1 MRELLSKQNIDYM
14 ERAREV
20 AEKYVRPQAA
30 ELDRTGEYG
39 WEILE
44 ALKSY
49 ELTGV
54 WIPEEYGGKGG
65 GVLDLCLIVEQISRA
80 CGGVGVSYAVNALG
94 SFPIILGG
102 TDEQKEKYLPSIA
115 SGESLIA
122 FGLSEKASG
131 SDAGSLRTTAIRDGD
146 DYVLNGHKK
155 WNTNGGVASVFTIYA
170 LTEPDKGMRGISAF
184 IVEKDTPGFTVGKR
198 EDTMG
203 IRTASVNELDFVDCR
218 VPASQLLGNREGGG
232 FRNTMMTLDRARPG
246 VAAQAL
252 GLAQG
257 AFEWA
262 LRYTSERRQF
272 GQTVMSHQA
281 VQFMLADM
289 ATQIEAARQLVY
301 ASARLIDSG
310 AKNVNKMAAMGK
322 VFATD
327 TAMKVTTDA
336 VQLFGGYGYC
346 RDYPIEKYMR
356 DAKITQIYEGTNQ
369 VQRLVIGR
377 ALTREL
383 KELTGH
389 LVTSLPRGAPSRI
402 LRQRRRTSVERGL
415 KPGTSA
421 ARDRVQTRPANAGTL
436 LAALRPW

>member
-1 MRELLSKQNIDYM
+1 MRELLSPTNLDYQD
-14 ERAREV
+14 RAREV
-20 AEKYVRPQAA
+20 AEKYVRPRAA

-39 WEILE
+39 WDILE

-49 ELTGV
+49 HLTGI
-54 WIPEEYGGKGG
+54 WIPEEYGGQAA
-65 GVLDLCLIVEQISRA
+65 GVLDICLVVEQLSRA
-80 CGGVGVSYAVNALG
+80 CGGVGVAYAVNALG
-94 SFPIILGG
+94 SFPIVLGG
-102 TDEQKEKYLPSIA
+102 TPEQQQKYLPPIA
-115 SGESLIA
+115 AGNALIA

-131 SDAGSLRTTAIRDGD
+131 SDAGSLRTTAIRDGSS
-146 DYVLNGHKK
+146 YVLNGHKK
-155 WNTNGGVASVFTIYA
+155 WNTNGAVASTFTVYA
-170 LTEPDKGMRGISAF
+170 LTDPDKGMRGISAF
-184 IVEKDTPGFTVGKR
+184 ILDKGTPGFSVGKR

-203 IRTASVNELDFVDCR
+203 IRTVPVNELDFVDCR
-218 VPASQLLGNREGGG
+218 VPESQLLGGKEGSG
-232 FRNTMMTLDRARPG
+232 FRNAMMTLDRARPG

-257 AFEWA
+257 ALEWA

-281 VQFMLADM
+281 IQFTLADM
-289 ATQIEAARQLVY
+289 ATQVEAARQLVY
-301 ASARLIDSG
+301 TSARAIDAG
-310 AKNVNKMAAMGK
+310 VRNINKIAAMAK

-327 TAMKVTTDA
+327 TAMRVTTDA

-389 LVTSLPRGAPSRI
+389 LEVTVEHFPDDTPAAAPA
-402 LRQRRRTSVERGL
+402 EE
-415 KPGTSA
+415 
-421 ARDRVQTRPANAGTL
+421 
-436 LAALRPW
+436 

>member
-1 MRELLSKQNIDYM
+1 MHELLTKQNIDFV

-20 AEKYVRPQAA
+20 AEKYIRPRAA

-39 WEILE
+39 WDILE

-49 ELTGV
+49 ELTGA
-54 WIPEEYGGKGG
+54 WIPKEYGGKGA
-65 GVLDLCLIVEQISRA
+65 GVLDLCLIVEQLSRA

-102 TDEQKEKYLPSIA
+102 TEEQKEKYLPSIA
-115 SGESLIA
+115 SGDKLIA

-131 SDAGSLRTTAIRDGD
+131 SDAGSLRTTAIQDGD

-155 WNTNGGVASVFTIYA
+155 WTTNGGVASLFTVYA
-170 LTEPDKGMRGISAF
+170 LTDPSRGMRGISPL
-184 IVEKDTPGFTVGKR
+184 IVEKDTSGFTVGKR

-203 IRTASVNELDFVDCR
+203 IRTAWINELDFEDCR
-218 VPASQLLGNREGGG
+218 VPASQILGMKEGHG
-232 FRNTMMTLDRARPG
+232 FKNAMMTLDRARPG

-257 AFEWA
+257 ALEWA

-289 ATQIEAARQLVY
+289 ATQVEAARQLVY
-301 ASARLIDSG
+301 ASARYIDSG
-310 AKNVNKMAAMGK
+310 AKHVNKIAAMGK

-346 RDYPIEKYMR
+346 KDYPIEKYMR

-389 LVTSLPRGAPSRI
+389 LDLT
-402 LRQRRRTSVERGL
+402 VEHFPDHDP
-415 KPGTSA
+415 KA
-421 ARDRVQTRPANAGTL
+421 
-436 LAALRPW
+436 

>member
-389 LVTSLPRGAPSRI
+389 LDVT
-402 LRQRRRTSVERGL
+402 VEHF
-415 KPGTSA
+415 PDYDPEA
-421 ARDRVQTRPANAGTL
+421 
-436 LAALRPW
+436 

>member
-1 MRELLSKQNIDYM
+1 MRELLSKQNLDFQD
-14 ERAREV
+14 RAREV

-39 WEILE
+39 WDILE

-49 ELTGV
+49 DLTGV
-54 WIPEEYGGKGG
+54 WIPEEYGGKGT
-65 GVLDLCLIVEQISRA
+65 GVMDLCLIVEQLSRA
-80 CGGVGVSYAVNALG
+80 CGGVGVAYAVNALG

-102 TDEQKEKYLPSIA
+102 TEEQKEKYLPSIA
-115 SGESLIA
+115 SGDSLIA

-131 SDAGSLRTTAIRDGD
+131 SDAGSLRTEAIADGD
-146 DYVLNGHKK
+146 DYVINGHKK

-170 LTEPDKGMRGISAF
+170 LTEPAKGMRGISAF
-184 IVEKDTPGFTVGKR
+184 LVDKDTPGFTVGKR

-203 IRTASVNELDFVDCR
+203 IRTVPVNELDFVNCR
-218 VPASQLLGNREGGG
+218 VPASQLVGGKAGGG
-232 FRNTMMTLDRARPG
+232 FRNAMMTLDRARPG

-262 LRYTSERRQF
+262 MRYTSERRQF

-281 VQFMLADM
+281 IQFMLADM

-301 ASARLIDSG
+301 TSARAIDAG
-310 AKNVNKMAAMGK
+310 VKNINKIAAMGK

-336 VQLFGGYGYC
+336 VQLFGGYGFC
-346 RDYPIEKYMR
+346 KDYPIEKYMR

-369 VQRLVIGR
+369 VQRIVIGR

-383 KELTGH
+383 KELTDH
-389 LVTSLPRGAPSRI
+389 LDI
-402 LRQRRRTSVERGL
+402 EVEHF
-415 KPGTSA
+415 PDYDPTA
-421 ARDRVQTRPANAGTL
+421 
-436 LAALRPW
+436 

>member
-1 MRELLSKQNIDYM
+1 MHELLSKQNLDYL

-20 AEKYVRPQAA
+20 AEKYVRPRAA

-39 WEILE
+39 WDILE
-44 ALKSY
+44 ALKKY
-49 ELTGV
+49 ELTGA
-54 WIPEEYGGKGG
+54 WIPKEYGGHGA
-65 GVLDLCLIVEQISRA
+65 GVLDLCLIVEQLSRA
-80 CGGVGVSYAVNALG
+80 CGGVGVAFAVNALG
-94 SFPIILGG
+94 SFPIILNG
-102 TDEQKEKYLPSIA
+102 TEKQKQKYLPSIA

-131 SDAGSLRTTAIRDGD
+131 SDAGSLRTTAIQDGD
-146 DYVLNGHKK
+146 EYLINGFKK
-155 WNTNGGVASVFTIYA
+155 WNTNGGVASTFTVFA
-170 LTEPDKGMRGISAF
+170 LTNPDRGMRGISAF
-184 IVEKDTPGFTVGKR
+184 IIEKDTPGFTVGKR

-203 IRTASVNELDFVDCR
+203 IRTVTVNELEFENCR
-218 VPASQLLGNREGGG
+218 VPASQLLGGKEGGG
-232 FRNTMMTLDRARPG
+232 FKNAMMTLDRARPG

-272 GQTVMSHQA
+272 GQAVMSHQA

-310 AKNVNKMAAMGK
+310 AKNIIKMAAMGK

-346 RDYPIEKYMR
+346 KDYPIEKYMR

-369 VQRLVIGR
+369 VQRMVIGR
-377 ALTREL
+377 AITREL

-389 LVTSLPRGAPSRI
+389 LDVV
-402 LRQRRRTSVERGL
+402 VEHFPEYDSG
-415 KPGTSA
+415 
-421 ARDRVQTRPANAGTL
+421 D
-436 LAALRPW
+436 

>member
-1 MRELLSKQNIDYM
+1 MHELLSKQNIDYL

-49 ELTGV
+49 ELTGIWV
-54 WIPEEYGGKGG
+54 PKEYGGQDA
-65 GVLDLCLIVEQISRA
+65 GVLDLCLVVEQLSRA
-80 CGGVGVSYAVNALG
+80 CGGIGVAYSVNALG
-94 SFPIILGG
+94 SFPIILHG
-102 TDEQKEKYLPSIA
+102 TEEQKKKYLPSIA
-115 SGESLIA
+115 TGESLIA

-131 SDAGSLRTTAIRDGD
+131 SDAGSLRTTALKDGD
-146 DYVLNGHKK
+146 DFVINGHKK
-155 WNTNGGVASVFTIYA
+155 WNTNGAVASTFTIYA
-170 LTEPDKGMRGISAF
+170 LTDPDRGMRGISAF
-184 IVEKDTPGFTVGKR
+184 IIEKDTPGFTVGKR

-203 IRTASVNELDFVDCR
+203 IRTVPVNELDFVDCR
-218 VPASQLLGNREGGG
+218 VPASQLLGGREGGG
-232 FRNTMMTLDRARPG
+232 FKNAMMTLDRARPG

-257 AFEWA
+257 ALEWA
-262 LRYTSERRQF
+262 VRYTSERRQF
-272 GQTVMSHQA
+272 GQSVMSYQA
-281 VQFMLADM
+281 IQFKLADM

-301 ASARLIDSG
+301 TSARVIDSG
-310 AKNVNKMAAMGK
+310 AKNVNKLAAMAK

-327 TAMKVTTDA
+327 TAMQVTTDA
-336 VQLFGGYGYC
+336 VQLFGGYGFC

-383 KELTGH
+383 QDLAGH
-389 LVTSLPRGAPSRI
+389 LDVTIEHFPEYDPEA
-402 LRQRRRTSVERGL
+402 
-415 KPGTSA
+415 
-421 ARDRVQTRPANAGTL
+421 
-436 LAALRPW
+436 